1 MKITIITLTLCL
13 LFFAYYGCESG
24 GSTTADAKLE
34 TNMDSVSYI
43 IGTDMAQSLDNIK
56 GELNVNAL
64 INGLQDKLEGKT
76 LKVNEE
82 ESRKI
87 MQEFSGK
94 MQKKM
99 EEERKVNATSNTQEG
114 KTFLEENKK
123 KEGVMTTESGL
134 QYIALTK
141 GDGPKPVA
149 TDKVKVHYKGT
160 TLDGKEFDSSYKRG
174 EPASFGVTGVIKG
187 WTEALQLMTVGSKY
201 KLFIP
206 PELAYGDRGAGGM
219 IGPNAVLV
227 FEIELLGIEK

>member
-1 MKITIITLTLCL
+1 MRPTIISII
-13 LFFAYYGCESG
+13 LFVLFLAFYGCETGAKKSG
-24 GSTTADAKLE
+24 SVALE

-56 GELNVNAL
+56 SELNIDAL
-64 INGLQDKLEGKT
+64 KNGLEDQLDGKT
-76 LKVNEE
+76 LKISKED
-82 ESRKI
+82 SRGI
-87 MQEFSGK
+87 MGEFSKK

-99 EEERKVNATSNTQEG
+99 EEERKVNSVSNNAAG

-123 KEGVMTTESGL
+123 KDGVITTESGL
-134 QYIALTK
+134 QYIVLKK

-160 TLDGKEFDSSYKRG
+160 TLEGKEFDSSYKRG
-174 EPASFGVTGVIKG
+174 EPATFGVTGVIKG
-187 WTEALQLMTVGSKY
+187 WTEALQLMNVGSKY
-201 KLFIP
+201 TLFIP

-219 IGPNAVLV
+219 IGPNAVLT